1 MRDAAYDHLSL
12 TELRSLRSRLWAEE
26 SRVSYWRRIL
36 QAKLDLIVDGA
47 TRSGATTE
55 GLTRILNT
63 HFGRSRRDNVAP
75 IVPADGAE
83 PFPDLVRLWNMPGD
97 DEGDAGELADALRA
111 AESDLSQRRTALH
124 DEIDRVTGQLIA
136 RYREDPGLVFSA
148 LPVRPGEAHRF

>member
-1 MRDAAYDHLSL
+1 
-12 TELRSLRSRLWAEE
+12 LWAEE
-26 SRVSYWRRIL
+26 GRVSYWRRIL

-83 PFPDLVRLWNMPGD
+83 PFPDLIRLWNMPSD
-97 DEGDAGELADALRA
+97 DEADAGALADALRA
-111 AESDLSQRRTALH
+111 AESDLSRRRTALH
-124 DEIDRVTGQLIA
+124 EEIDRVTGQLIA
-136 RYREDPGLVFSA
+136 RYREDPALVFSA